1 MHMFGGF
8 WIDVIIGF
16 VAGLIVAVVLYLINN
31 DLTADTESRACP
43 TDSVDAAA
51 VR

>member
-16 VAGLIVAVVLYLINN
+16 VAGL
-31 DLTADTESRACP
+31 

>member
-8 WIDVIIGF
+8 WIDVTIGF

-31 DLTADTESRACP
+31 DMTADTGSAACLP
-43 TDSVDAAA
+43 A
-51 VR
+51 